1 MTYQEI
7 PAYIRTTNRVLCI
20 CILCRLKLRPTFRYG
35 EDYTSFVQVNGT
47 SLELQP
53 PNSALS
59 TKPPPLTIV
68 ASEAV

>member
-1 MTYQEI
+1 MI
-7 PAYIRTTNRVLCI
+7 
-20 CILCRLKLRPTFRYG
+20 CRLKLRPTFRYG
-35 EDYTSFVQVNGT
+35 EDYASFVRFNGT